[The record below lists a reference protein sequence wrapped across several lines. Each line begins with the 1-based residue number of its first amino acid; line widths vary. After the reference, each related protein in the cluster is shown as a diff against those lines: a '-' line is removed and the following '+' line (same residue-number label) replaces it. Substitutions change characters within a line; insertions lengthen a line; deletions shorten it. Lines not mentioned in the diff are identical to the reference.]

1 MYGKLPKELTAKS
14 ATPALV
20 RLKPHGARERAKIL
34 RLFFA
39 SFACFAVQTS
49 GLPSEIHM
57 PSFPYKRVVVVGVTS
72 SGKSTL
78 AEKLAKRFDLNYI
91 ELDALNWELNW
102 QSAPL
107 EVFRARVEK
116 ATQAEKWIVAGN
128 YRVVRDLIWPRAEA
142 IIWLDY
148 PLLTVLWQ
156 LTRRSFTRWW
166 TQELLWG
173 TNREPLWTHF
183 KLWSKESLY
192 NWLFKTYWRRKR
204 EFSILFSQPEYRHL
218 KLIRFAH
225 PKETEEWFNRP

>member
-1 MYGKLPKELTAKS
+1 MA
-14 ATPALV
+14 A
-20 RLKPHGARERAKIL
+20 GAIM
-34 RLFFA
+34 
-39 SFACFAVQTS
+39 
-49 GLPSEIHM
+49 H
-57 PSFPYKRVVVVGVTS
+57 SFPYKRVVVVGVTS

-78 AEKLAKRFDLNYI
+78 AEKLAKRFELNYI
-91 ELDALNWELNW
+91 ELDALNWEPNW
-102 QSAPL
+102 QAAPS

-128 YRVVRDLIWPRAEA
+128 YHIVRDLIWPKAEA
-142 IIWLDY
+142 ILWLDY

-183 KLWSKESLY
+183 KFWSTDSLY
-192 NWLFKTYWRRKR
+192 HWLFKTYWRRKR
-204 EFSILFSQPEYRHL
+204 EYPTLFSQPEHQHL

-225 PKETEEWFNRP
+225 PNETEAWLKSL